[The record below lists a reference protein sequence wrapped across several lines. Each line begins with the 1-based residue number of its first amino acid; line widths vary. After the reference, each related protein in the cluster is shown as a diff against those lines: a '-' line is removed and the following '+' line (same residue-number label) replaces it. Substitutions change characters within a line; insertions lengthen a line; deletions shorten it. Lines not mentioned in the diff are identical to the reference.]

1 MPKPAS
7 YTAAES
13 PQPSAILV
21 VSQRPRPGLGRILPT
36 LEALGLPAV
45 VMLAGQIGDSLPP
58 PFHVAPQQVAVLAID
73 AESVRAAWRAGAGL
87 VAGLGSGK
95 HGASQ
100 LAAGAELLLEAP
112 SEISSGSLLSAY
124 AEKFRDLPQAKPNLT
139 ALSGKPLALLFDFDG
154 TLAPVPE
161 HPADGRLAPAMREL
175 LGRLVARY
183 PLAVV
188 SGRALNDL
196 AARVTL
202 PSVYL
207 AGNHGLELRGPD
219 YDPEALELAAGWRP
233 LLDAVYDRLVP
244 LLTEHPGCMVEH
256 KGVTVSVH
264 YRNLPPGTMFTLH
277 RGVVRAVAGFDGLV
291 IDRGR
296 QVLEIRPAIDRDKG
310 TAVEWLHGRMQRL
323 VGPCTPIFFG
333 DDLADEPAFR
343 AVRRA
348 GGYGVLVASAG
359 RPTAASCRLDS
370 PEALQAA
377 LAPLLLA

>member
-1 MPKPAS
+1 MPKLAS
-7 YTAAES
+7 HTAAEFL
-13 PQPSAILV
+13 QPSAILV

-36 LEALGLPAV
+36 LEALGMPAV
-45 VMLAGQIGDSLPP
+45 AMLAGQIGDSLPP

-112 SEISSGSLLSAY
+112 SQISSGSLLSAY
-124 AEKFRDLPQAKPNLT
+124 AEKFRGLPHAGPNLAT
-139 ALSGKPLALLFDFDG
+139 LCGKPLALLFDFDG

-161 HPADGRLAPAMREL
+161 HPADGRLSPPMREL
-175 LGRLVARY
+175 LGLLMARH

-196 AARVTL
+196 ATRVAL
-202 PSVYL
+202 PSAYL

-219 YDPEALELAAGWRP
+219 YDPHALELAAGWQP
-233 LLDAVYDRLVP
+233 LIDAVHDRLVP
-244 LLTEHPGCMVEH
+244 LLTEHPGCVIEH

-264 YRNLPPGTMFTLH
+264 YRGLAPGATFALR

-291 IDRGR
+291 VDAGR

-310 TAVEWLHGRMQRL
+310 TAAEWLHGRMQRR

-333 DDLADEPAFR
+333 NDLADEVAFR

-348 GGYGVLVASAG
+348 GGYGVLIASAG
-359 RPTAASCRLDS
+359 RPTAATCRLDS
-370 PEALQAA
+370 PEALQAT
-377 LAPLLLA
+377 LASLLA

>member
-1 MPKPAS
+1 MPQLAAHG
-7 YTAAES
+7 AAES
-13 PQPSAILV
+13 LQPNAILV

-36 LEALGLPAV
+36 LEALGRPV
-45 VMLAGQIGDSLPP
+45 VAMLAGQIDGALPP

-124 AEKFRDLPQAKPNLT
+124 AEKFRGLPPAGPGLV
-139 ALSGKPLALLFDFDG
+139 ALADRPLALLFDFDG
-154 TLAPVPE
+154 TLAPAPE
-161 HPADGRLAPAMREL
+161 HPADGHLPPAMREL
-175 LGRLVARY
+175 LGRLVTRH

-196 AARVTL
+196 ATRVAL

-207 AGNHGLELRGPD
+207 AGNHGLQLRGPD
-219 YDPEALELAAGWRP
+219 YDPQALELAVGWRP
-233 LLDAVYDRLVP
+233 LLEALHDRLVP
-244 LLTEHPGCMVEH
+244 LLTEHPGCVVEH

-264 YRNLPPGTMFTLH
+264 YRGLAPGATFAL
-277 RGVVRAVAGFDGLV
+277 RRAVVRAVAGFDGLV
-291 IDRGR
+291 VDAGR
-296 QVLEIRPAIDRDKG
+296 QVLEIRPAIEHDKG
-310 TAVEWLHGRMQRL
+310 TAVEWLHRRMQHL

-333 DDLADEPAFR
+333 DDLADEAAFR
-343 AVRRA
+343 AARRA
-348 GGYGVLVASAG
+348 GGYGVLIAGAG
-359 RPTAASCRLDS
+359 RPTAATCRLDS
-370 PEALQAA
+370 PEALLAA
-377 LAPLLLA
+377 LAPLLA